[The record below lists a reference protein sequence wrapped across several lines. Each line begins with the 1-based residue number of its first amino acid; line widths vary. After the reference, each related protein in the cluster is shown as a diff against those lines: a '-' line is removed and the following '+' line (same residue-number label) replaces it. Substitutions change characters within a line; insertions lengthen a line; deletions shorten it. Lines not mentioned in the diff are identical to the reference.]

1 MRKYNQSI
9 HHVCSFIFKKQLSGH
24 SYSVPALCESISKIR
39 DTHLHVTKPNNLL
52 FNPSFTLHEYDIN
65 TNLKPILSSKD
76 FKLGLNSIVKD
87 GDIIHNHG
95 LWRMPN
101 IYTLLT
107 RINKDVKLVIS
118 PRGSLSIEALKISK
132 TKKFIFSNLFRQ
144 KELLNRCDAFHA
156 TSIKEKDEIRNLGL
170 KQPIAIIPN
179 GIDLPISL
187 ERKFNRNKI
196 KFLFLGRIHPIKGLD
211 LLIDAWS
218 NFAENNIELEICGYY
233 EDINY
238 FKSLKRKV
246 ELKKI
251 ENINFS
257 GPVSKK
263 EKSKK
268 FLENDIFIL
277 PSKSEN
283 FGLVV
288 AEALAHGMPVI
299 ASDKTQWES
308 LIDEKCG
315 WVTSLNREDLINN
328 INMAFKTPLSTLSE
342 MGLNGRALIKN
353 RYSWTNLSNKY
364 NQFYNWLSS
373 GSNKPEFVDLF

>member
-9 HHVCSFIFKKQLSGH
+9 HHVCSFIVKKQLSGH
-24 SYSVPALCESISKIR
+24 SYSVPALCESMSKIT

-65 TNLKPILSSKD
+65 KNLKPILSSKN
-76 FKLGLNSIVKD
+76 FKLGLNSIVKN

-107 RINKDVKLVIS
+107 KKNKDVKLIIS

-132 TKKFIFSNLFRQ
+132 TKKFIFSNFFSQ
-144 KELLNRCDAFHA
+144 KELLNECDAFHA
-156 TSIKEKDEIRNLGL
+156 TSIKEKDEIRNLGFR
-170 KQPIAIIPN
+170 QPIAIISN
-179 GIDLPISL
+179 GIDLPTSL
-187 ERKFNRNKI
+187 KRKHNGNKI

-218 NFAENNIELEICGYY
+218 DLEKNNIELEICGYY

-238 FKSLKRKV
+238 FKSLKKKV

-251 ENINFS
+251 KSITFS

-263 EKSKK
+263 EKSNK

-299 ASDKTQWES
+299 ASDKTPWEL
-308 LIDEKCG
+308 LIDKKCG
-315 WVTSLNREDLINN
+315 WVTSLNRENLVNN
-328 INMAFKTPLSTLSE
+328 INIASKTPLSTLSE
-342 MGLNGRALIKN
+342 MGLNGRALIEN
-353 RYSWTNLSNKY
+353 RYSWNNLSNNY

-373 GSNKPEFVDLF
+373 SSNKPKFVDLY